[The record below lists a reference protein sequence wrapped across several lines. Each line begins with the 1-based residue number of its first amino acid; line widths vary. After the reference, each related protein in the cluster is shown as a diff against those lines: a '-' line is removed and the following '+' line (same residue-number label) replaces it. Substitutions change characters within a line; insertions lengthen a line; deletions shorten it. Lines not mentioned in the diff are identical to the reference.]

1 MKIADSNTAEVLESS
16 VLGPSIIILLIQPTK
31 QNKMGEGSDKQRR
44 NEEWL
49 WNLSC
54 NI

>member
-1 MKIADSNTAEVLESS
+1 
-16 VLGPSIIILLIQPTK
+16 
-31 QNKMGEGSDKQRR
+31 MGEGSDKQRR

-54 NI
+54 NIWRWEIIREAQS